1 MPRSRGHALIAL
13 AATIT
18 AVVPFLT
25 DWNDTHVFNP
35 QWLPHARFHT
45 ATSIG
50 MAAILSPVALW
61 LLWRRPNDPAAV
73 TAAALI
79 PIAYWA
85 PFFAAAGVRGA
96 GIEDPGRRLPRIAG
110 IPTNLLG
117 AGATTLT
124 ASLGWYLDRRARP
137 IASRPGDSGAAAPTR

>member
-1 MPRSRGHALIAL
+1 MPRSSGRALIAL
-13 AATIT
+13 AATVT

-45 ATSIG
+45 VTSLG

-61 LLWRRPNDPAAV
+61 LLWHRPDDPAAV
-73 TAAALI
+73 TVAALI
-79 PIAYWA
+79 PLAYWA
-85 PFFAAAGVRGA
+85 PFFAAAGVHGA
-96 GIEDPGRRLPRIAG
+96 AIEDPGRRLPRIGG

-117 AGATTLT
+117 AGVTTLT
-124 ASLGWYLDRRARP
+124 AGLGWYLDRRAR
-137 IASRPGDSGAAAPTR
+137 SLT